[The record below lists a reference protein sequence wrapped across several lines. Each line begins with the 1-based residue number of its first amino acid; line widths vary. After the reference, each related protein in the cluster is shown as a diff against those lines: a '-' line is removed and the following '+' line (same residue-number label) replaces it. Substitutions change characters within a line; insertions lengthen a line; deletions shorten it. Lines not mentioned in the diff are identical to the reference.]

1 MITLY
6 KNPNFD
12 GSILTF
18 DPKNVKYIYKL
29 YMKRKSD
36 SPFTLTD
43 KPIDNVNIDNS
54 DYYNLKS
61 VKNETDDF
69 FLVVRDFSTSERTTL
84 QGSVN
89 DTGVE
94 EFLGYIQIFKKKKNC
109 TEQIKTY
116 KIVMFLFIA
125 LSVAIFL
132 ILGVLVYIGQVK
144 LYTTMTP
151 LSYMNT

>member
-29 YMKRKSD
+29 YMNRKSN

-43 KPIDNVNIDNS
+43 KPINNVNIENS
-54 DYYNLKS
+54 DYYYLKS

-84 QGSVN
+84 PGSVN
-89 DTGVE
+89 DTSLESFV
-94 EFLGYIQIFKKKKNC
+94 GYIEIFKKEKKC

-125 LSVAIFL
+125 LSVAIIL

-151 LSYMNT
+151 LSYT

>member
-29 YMKRKSD
+29 FMNRKSD

-43 KPIDNVNIDNS
+43 KPLDNLTIDNS
-54 DYYNLKS
+54 DYYYLKS

-69 FLVVRDFSTSERTTL
+69 FLVVRDYTTNEIKTL

-89 DTGVE
+89 DTSLESFV
-94 EFLGYIQIFKKKKNC
+94 GYIQIFKKEKKC

-151 LSYMNT
+151 LSYT

>member
-29 YMKRKSD
+29 YMNRNSD

-43 KPIDNVNIDNS
+43 KPIDNLTIDRS
-54 DYYNLKS
+54 DYYDLKS

-69 FLVVRDFSTSERTTL
+69 FLVVRDYSTNEIKTL

-89 DTGVE
+89 DTSLDSFV
-94 EFLGYIQIFKKKKNC
+94 GYIEIFKKKKKDC
-109 TEQIKTY
+109 TDQIKTY
-116 KIVMFLFIA
+116 KIVMFLFIS
-125 LSVAIFL
+125 LSVAIIL
-132 ILGVLVYIGQVK
+132 ILGVLVYIGQMK

-151 LSYMNT
+151 LSYT

>member
-6 KNPNFD
+6 ENPNFD

-18 DPKNVKYIYKL
+18 DPKNVKYIYKFF
-29 YMKRKSD
+29 MNRESD

-43 KPIDNVNIDNS
+43 KPIDNLTIDMS
-54 DYYNLKS
+54 DYYYLKS

-69 FLVVRDFSTSERTTL
+69 FLVVRDYTTTEIKTV

-89 DTGVE
+89 DTSLDSFV
-94 EFLGYIQIFKKKKNC
+94 GYIEIFKKKKKDC
-109 TEQIKTY
+109 TDQIKTY
-116 KIVMFLFIA
+116 KIVMFLFIS
-125 LSVAIFL
+125 LSVAIIL

-144 LYTTMTP
+144 LYTTMT
-151 LSYMNT
+151 LV

>member
-29 YMKRKSD
+29 YMKRNSD

-54 DYYNLKS
+54 EYYNLKS

-69 FLVVRDFSTSERTTL
+69 FLVVRDFNTNERTTL

-89 DTGVE
+89 DTSLESFV
-94 EFLGYIQIFKKKKNC
+94 GYIQIFKKEKKC

-125 LSVAIFL
+125 LSVAIIL

-151 LSYMNT
+151 LSYT

>member
-18 DPKNVKYIYKL
+18 DPNNVKYIYKL
-29 YMKRKSD
+29 YMNRNSD

-69 FLVVRDFSTSERTTL
+69 FLVVRDFNTNERTTL

-89 DTGVE
+89 DTSLESFV
-94 EFLGYIQIFKKKKNC
+94 GYIQIFKKEKKC

-151 LSYMNT
+151 LSYT

>member
-29 YMKRKSD
+29 YMNRKSN

-43 KPIDNVNIDNS
+43 KPIDDLNHNNS
-54 DYYNLKS
+54 DYFDLKS
-61 VKNETDDF
+61 VKNESDDF
-69 FLVVRDFSTSERTTL
+69 FLVVRDYSTNEIKTL

-89 DTGVE
+89 DTSLDSFV
-94 EFLGYIQIFKKKKNC
+94 GYIEIFKKEKKC

-116 KIVMFLFIA
+116 NIVMFLFIA
-125 LSVAIFL
+125 LSVAIIL

-144 LYTTMTP
+144 IYTTV
-151 LSYMNT
+151 

>member
-89 DTGVE
+89 DTSLESFV
-94 EFLGYIQIFKKKKNC
+94 GYIEIFKKEKKC

-125 LSVAIFL
+125 LSVAIIL
-132 ILGVLVYIGQVK
+132 ILGVLVYIGQVQ

-151 LSYMNT
+151 LSYT

>member
-18 DPKNVKYIYKL
+18 DPKNVKTIYKL
-29 YMKRKSD
+29 LMNMHSD

-43 KPIDNVNIDNS
+43 KPIDGLSISKS
-54 DYYNLKS
+54 DFLNFKS

-69 FLVVRDFSTSERTTL
+69 FLVLRNYLDTEIVTI

-89 DTGVE
+89 DTGFE
-94 EFLGYIQIFKKKKNC
+94 EFLGYIEIFKKNKNC
-109 TEQIKTY
+109 TDQIKTY
-116 KIVMFLFIA
+116 KIVMFLFIS
-125 LSVAIFL
+125 LSVAIIL

-144 LYTTMTP
+144 IYTTITP
-151 LSYMNT
+151 I

>member
-29 YMKRKSD
+29 YMNRKSD

-43 KPIDNVNIDNS
+43 KPIDNLTIDRS
-54 DYYNLKS
+54 DYYDLKS

-69 FLVVRDFSTSERTTL
+69 FLVVRDYTTNEIKTL

-89 DTGVE
+89 DTSLESFV
-94 EFLGYIQIFKKKKNC
+94 GYIEIFKKEKKC

-151 LSYMNT
+151 LSYT

>member
-89 DTGVE
+89 DTSLESFV
-94 EFLGYIQIFKKKKNC
+94 GYIEIFKKEKKC

-144 LYTTMTP
+144 LYTTVTP
-151 LSYMNT
+151 LSYT

>member
-18 DPKNVKYIYKL
+18 NPKNVKYIYKL
-29 YMKRKSD
+29 FMNRNSD

-43 KPIDNVNIDNS
+43 KPIDGLNINNS
-54 DYYNLKS
+54 EYFDLKS

-69 FLVVRDFSTSERTTL
+69 FLVVRDYSTSEIKTL

-89 DTGVE
+89 DTSLDDSFV
-94 EFLGYIQIFKKKKNC
+94 GYIEIFKKKKKGC
-109 TEQIKTY
+109 TDQIKTY
-116 KIVMFLFIA
+116 KIVMYLFIS
-125 LSVAIFL
+125 LSVAIIL

-151 LSYMNT
+151 LSYT

>member
-6 KNPNFD
+6 EKPNFD

-18 DPKNVKYIYKL
+18 DPKNVKYIHKL
-29 YMKRKSD
+29 YMNRKSD

-43 KPIDNVNIDNS
+43 KPIDNLTHNNS
-54 DYYNLKS
+54 DYFDLKS
-61 VKNETDDF
+61 VKNESDDF
-69 FLVVRDFSTSERTTL
+69 FLVVRKYLSNEIL
-84 QGSVN
+84 AIQGSVN
-89 DTGVE
+89 DTSLHTFAE
-94 EFLGYIQIFKKKKNC
+94 YIEIFKKKKKC

-116 KIVMFLFIA
+116 KIVMYLFIS

>member
-29 YMKRKSD
+29 YMNRKSD

-69 FLVVRDFSTSERTTL
+69 FLVVRDFNTSERTTL

-89 DTGVE
+89 DTSLESFV
-94 EFLGYIQIFKKKKNC
+94 GYIEIFKKEKKC

-151 LSYMNT
+151 LSYT

>member
-89 DTGVE
+89 DTSLESFV
-94 EFLGYIQIFKKKKNC
+94 GYIEIFKKEKKC